1 MKYSN
6 EIPRHQMKYP
16 NEIPQVLNE
25 ISLHLPTCYDKIMAT
40 WHNENEKLPALYEI
54 FHKRVWHYT
63 RRPAGSC
70 HIFIIK
76 VVATSAPFSED
87 DGFYDIHGDEGGN
100 LNGEC

>member
-1 MKYSN
+1 
-6 EIPRHQMKYP
+6 MKYP

-25 ISLHLPTCYDKIMAT
+25 ISLHLPTCYDKIMGP

-76 VVATSAPFSED
+76 VVATSGLSTPSPSEA
-87 DGFYDIHGDEGGN
+87 I
-100 LNGEC
+100 LSAQSPL